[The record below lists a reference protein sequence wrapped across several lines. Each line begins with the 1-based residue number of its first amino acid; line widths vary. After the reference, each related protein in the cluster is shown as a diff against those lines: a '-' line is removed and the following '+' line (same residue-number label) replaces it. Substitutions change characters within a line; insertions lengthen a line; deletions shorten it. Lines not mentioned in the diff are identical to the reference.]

1 MLEYVI
7 RRTFQLIVVF
17 FIFLVSSYLLFNAIP
32 GNAFSNLL
40 LNPTLPPDA
49 YEQVL
54 ATYGLDK
61 PLFERLQLYIIN
73 FFKGDFGYSYKFFPK
88 TPIELIAE
96 RLPRTLMLFSIVNI
110 VAFYTGFLI
119 GKILA
124 WRRGSR
130 SETWIT
136 ITSVF
141 SYTVFYPWFA
151 LMMLWV
157 FGYKLGWLPIGK
169 FLYPEKWYDA
179 PFDSDIV
186 FNSMIKFTIAI
197 SFLQFLAYLATRGIE
212 SLNLRKYIRF
222 SSLLLIIIGSYFYW
236 NSSNMIIQKPYA
248 MDIAY
253 HMILPVI
260 VVTIVAFAGTALLTR
275 TTMME
280 VLKEDYI
287 LTARAKG
294 ISQKRIRD
302 RHAARTALL
311 PVVTSFIF
319 TIVTII
325 DGSVLTEQI
334 FSWPGMGQLLL
345 QSVLEEDIPV
355 AMATFSFV
363 GIFALIA
370 HFVADISYSYL
381 DPRIRIKSQ
390 G

>member
-1 MLEYVI
+1 MYEYI
-7 RRTFQLIVVF
+7 IKRTLQMIVVF

-40 LNPTLPPDA
+40 LNPDLPPDA
-49 YEQVL
+49 YEKVL

-61 PLFERLQLYIIN
+61 PLMERVQLYIVN
-73 FFKGDFGYSYKFFPK
+73 FFKGDFGYSYKYFPK

-96 RLPRTLMLFSIVNI
+96 RLPRTLMLFAVVNI
-110 VAFYTGFLI
+110 CAFYTGFLV

-124 WRRGSR
+124 WRRGSKA
-130 SETWIT
+130 ETWIT
-136 ITSVF
+136 VTSVF

-157 FGYKLGWLPIGK
+157 FGYKLGWFPIGK
-169 FLYPEKWYDA
+169 FLYPEKWYEA
-179 PFDSDIV
+179 PWDSDVIFV
-186 FNSMIKFTIAI
+186 LMIKFTVIVSI
-197 SFLQFLAYLATRGIE
+197 LQFISYVLTRGIE
-212 SLNLRKYIRF
+212 SLSLRRNIRF
-222 SSLLLIIIGSYFYW
+222 GSLMAIFIGSYIFW
-236 NSSNMIIQKPYA
+236 NTGDALVKKPFA
-248 MDIAY
+248 ADIAY

-325 DGSVLTEQI
+325 DGSVLTETI
-334 FSWPGMGQLLL
+334 FLWPGMGQLIL
-345 QSVLEEDIPV
+345 QSVLEEDLPV
-355 AMATFSFV
+355 AMATFSFLGV
-363 GIFALIA
+363 FALIA
-370 HFVADISYSYL
+370 HLIADISYSYL

>member
-1 MLEYVI
+1 MGEYI
-7 RRTFQLIVVF
+7 FKRTYQLIIVF

-61 PLFERLQLYIIN
+61 PLFERLQLYIII
-73 FFKGDFGYSYKFFPK
+73 FFKGDFGYSYKYFPK

-124 WRRGSR
+124 WRRGSK

-179 PFDSDIV
+179 PFDSDII
-186 FNSMIKFTIAI
+186 FTLMIKFTVII
-197 SFLQFLAYLATRGIE
+197 SLIQFLVYVATKGIE
-212 SLNLRKYIRF
+212 SLQIRKLLRF
-222 SSLLLIIIGSYFYW
+222 SGLLLILLGSYFFW
-236 NSSNMIIQKPYA
+236 NTGDALSKKTYA
-248 MDIAY
+248 ADIAY
-253 HMILPVI
+253 HMILPVM

-370 HFVADISYSYL
+370 HFLADISYSYL

>member
-1 MLEYVI
+1 MLIYTVKRFFEMVI
-7 RRTFQLIVVF
+7 VF
-17 FIFLVSSYLLFNAIP
+17 FLFLVISYLLFNAIP
-32 GNAFSNLL
+32 GNAFSSLL
-40 LNPTLPPDA
+40 LNPLLPPEA
-49 YEQVL
+49 YQKTIE
-54 ATYGLDK
+54 AFGLDK
-61 PLFERLQLYIIN
+61 PLYERVQLYIIN
-73 FFKGDFGYSYKFFPK
+73 FFKGDFGYSYIYYPK
-88 TPIELIAE
+88 TPVELIAE

-110 VAFYTGFLI
+110 FAFYTGFLV

-124 WRRGSR
+124 WRRGSK

-151 LMMLWV
+151 LLMLWF

-179 PFDSDIV
+179 PFDSDVV
-186 FNSMIKFTIAI
+186 FVNMIWFTVIATLI
-197 SFLQFLAYLATRGIE
+197 QFVAYMFTRNIE
-212 SLNLRKYIRF
+212 SLTTRRNLRFISF
-222 SSLLLIIIGSYFYW
+222 VTIIIGSYFYW
-236 NSSNMIIQKPYA
+236 GSGEALIRRPYA
-248 MDIAY
+248 ADIAF
-253 HMILPVI
+253 HMILPVFT
-260 VVTIVAFAGTALLTR
+260 VTLLAFAGTALLTR

-294 ISQKRIRD
+294 LSQKRIRD

-334 FSWPGMGQLLL
+334 FSWPGMGQLIL
-345 QSVLEEDIPV
+345 QAVLREDIPV
-355 AMATFSFV
+355 AMATFSFL
-363 GIFALIA
+363 GIFALVA
-370 HFVADISYSYL
+370 HFLADVSYAYL

>member
-1 MLEYVI
+1 M
-7 RRTFQLIVVF
+7 IVVF

-32 GNAFSNLL
+32 GNAFQNLL
-40 LNPTLPPDA
+40 LNPDLPPDA
-49 YEQVL
+49 YEKVL
-54 ATYGLDK
+54 KTYGLDK
-61 PLFERLQLYIIN
+61 PIMERVQLYVVN
-73 FFKGDFGYSYKFFPK
+73 FFKGDFGYSYKYYPK

-96 RLPRTLMLFSIVNI
+96 RLPRTLMLFAIVNI
-110 VAFYTGFLI
+110 VAFYTGFLV
-119 GKILA
+119 GKVLA
-124 WRRGSR
+124 WRRGSK

-136 ITSVF
+136 VTSVF

-151 LMMLWV
+151 LMMLWF
-157 FGYKLGWLPIGK
+157 FGYKMGWFPIGK

-179 PFDSDIV
+179 PWDSDVIFV
-186 FNSMIKFTIAI
+186 LMIKFTVII
-197 SFLQFLAYLATRGIE
+197 SVIQFMAYLLTRGIE
-212 SLNLRKYIRF
+212 SLTQRRNIRF
-222 SSLLLIIIGSYFYW
+222 GSLIAIFIGSYLFW
-236 NSSNMIIQKPYA
+236 NTGDALTKKPYA
-248 MDIAY
+248 ADIAY

-275 TTMME
+275 TTMVE
-280 VLKEDYI
+280 VIKEDYI

-294 ISQKRIRD
+294 LSQKRIRD

-325 DGSVLTEQI
+325 DGSVLTETI

-370 HFVADISYSYL
+370 HLVADISYSYL

>member
-1 MLEYVI
+1 MAEYII
-7 RRTFQLIVVF
+7 RRTLQMIVVF

-32 GNAFSNLL
+32 GNAFQNLL
-40 LNPTLPPDA
+40 LNPDLPPDA
-49 YEQVL
+49 YEKVL
-54 ATYGLDK
+54 KTYGLDK
-61 PLFERLQLYIIN
+61 PIMERVQLYVVN
-73 FFKGDFGYSYKFFPK
+73 FFKGDFGYSYKYYPK

-96 RLPRTLMLFSIVNI
+96 RLPRTLMLFAIVNI
-110 VAFYTGFLI
+110 VAFYTGFLV
-119 GKILA
+119 GKVLA
-124 WRRGSR
+124 WRRGSK

-136 ITSVF
+136 VTSVF

-151 LMMLWV
+151 LMMLWF
-157 FGYKLGWLPIGK
+157 FGYKMGWFPIGK

-179 PFDSDIV
+179 PWDSDVIFV
-186 FNSMIKFTIAI
+186 LMIKFTVII
-197 SFLQFLAYLATRGIE
+197 SLLQFMAYLLTRGIE
-212 SLNLRKYIRF
+212 SLTQRRNIRF
-222 SSLLLIIIGSYFYW
+222 GSLIAIFIGSYLFW
-236 NSSNMIIQKPYA
+236 NTGDALTKKPYA
-248 MDIAY
+248 ADIAY

-275 TTMME
+275 TTMVE
-280 VLKEDYI
+280 VIKEDYI

-294 ISQKRIRD
+294 LSQKRIRD

-325 DGSVLTEQI
+325 DGSVLTETI

-370 HFVADISYSYL
+370 HLVADISYSYL

>member
-1 MLEYVI
+1 MGEYI
-7 RRTFQLIVVF
+7 FKRTYQLIIVF

-73 FFKGDFGYSYKFFPK
+73 FFKGDFGYSYKYFPK

-124 WRRGSR
+124 WRRGSK

-179 PFDSDIV
+179 PFDSDII
-186 FNSMIKFTIAI
+186 FTLMIKFTVII
-197 SFLQFLAYLATRGIE
+197 SLIQFLVYVATKGIE
-212 SLNLRKYIRF
+212 SLQIRKLLRF
-222 SSLLLIIIGSYFYW
+222 SGLLLILLGSYFFW
-236 NSSNMIIQKPYA
+236 NTGDALSKKTYA
-248 MDIAY
+248 ADIAY
-253 HMILPVI
+253 HMILPVM

-370 HFVADISYSYL
+370 HFLADISYSYL